1 MELPNEEVE
10 RLLQDTHQQS
20 IEAFSLFYEEFSTY
34 VFHIALSML
43 KDKREAEDICHDVFL
58 EVYRNPLGYDSSRG
72 SVKAW
77 IAVKTRSR
85 CLDLIRKKERRQ
97 NERLRAEVEHMT
109 HTAEA
114 PEELVLGKLQNEA
127 LQSALEKLPEAQRRV
142 VSAKFFAAQTQREL
156 SEELDKP
163 IGSIK
168 SMVRYGLI
176 KLRKHLQQ
184 SGWLS
189 SSGGGNHES

>member
-34 VFHIALSML
+34 VFRIALSML

-97 NERLRAEVEHMT
+97 NERLRAEVEHMA

-127 LQSALEKLPEAQRRV
+127 LRSALEKLPEAQRRV

-176 KLRKHLQQ
+176 NLRKHLQQ